1 MTSPSSPLL
10 LKREALLRQY
20 IRLPALLFFLG
31 LCLTAAIGLWQ
42 KNDTD
47 RLAEA
52 EFQHR
57 AGRLATEVER
67 RLHLPIYGLNGLK
80 AAMAAK
86 QKILTRAEFRAYV
99 AARDLPNEFTGVRGM
114 GFIQHVQ
121 RSELSAFQASV
132 KADEAP
138 QFAIRTLED
147 GGHDDLYVS
156 KFIEPLAHNIGS
168 VGLDMGSESLR
179 RAAIQ
184 RAVDTGQPTLTPSLA
199 LVQDLQHS
207 AGMLMLTPVYQNGAN
222 PSTVEL
228 RRSTLLGLFFAPIVL
243 SELFD
248 TMPDVLDK
256 RVSFDLLD
264 DAGARGGPLLFDSS
278 HPEAQLANLP
288 TPSLGHRFSHTQ
300 PLVLMGRALTLRV
313 NSTSQ
318 FEATIDYSPVKL
330 TLGAGALLSVLLA
343 LLMRQQITGRRRAE
357 AMAEAMTE
365 TLRRDEARARD
376 FSMCASDWSWE
387 TDAQHRF
394 SYFSENFEQAYG
406 LSPQQLLG
414 KHPMD
419 IPGLGSLNPP
429 DVMKAHISQREAHLN
444 FRDFEFQVRTN
455 AGMTAWMMVSGRPYF
470 DAQGQFAGYR
480 GVGSLINAR
489 KKIEAERSDL
499 ALALQDRNT
508 ELDKARILAEK
519 GNQAKSDFLS
529 HMSHELRTPLNAI
542 LGFSQILESEV
553 PPLAPHQQQSL
564 DQISKAGWSLLSLI
578 DQILERVSAEPGHPS
593 ARGR

>member
-99 AARDLPNEFTGVRGM
+99 AARDLPNEFPGVRGM

-121 RSELSAFQASV
+121 RSELSAFLASAT
-132 KADEAP
+132 ADEAP

-147 GGHDDLYVS
+147 GGHVDLYVA

-207 AGMLMLTPVYQNGAN
+207 AGMLMLTPVYQNGAK

-228 RRSTLLGLFFAPIVL
+228 RR
-243 SELFD
+243 
-248 TMPDVLDK
+248 
-256 RVSFDLLD
+256 
-264 DAGARGGPLLFDSS
+264 
-278 HPEAQLANLP
+278 
-288 TPSLGHRFSHTQ
+288 
-300 PLVLMGRALTLRV
+300 
-313 NSTSQ
+313 
-318 FEATIDYSPVKL
+318 
-330 TLGAGALLSVLLA
+330 
-343 LLMRQQITGRRRAE
+343 
-357 AMAEAMTE
+357 
-365 TLRRDEARARD
+365 
-376 FSMCASDWSWE
+376 
-387 TDAQHRF
+387 
-394 SYFSENFEQAYG
+394 
-406 LSPQQLLG
+406 
-414 KHPMD
+414 
-419 IPGLGSLNPP
+419 
-429 DVMKAHISQREAHLN
+429 
-444 FRDFEFQVRTN
+444 
-455 AGMTAWMMVSGRPYF
+455 
-470 DAQGQFAGYR
+470 
-480 GVGSLINAR
+480 
-489 KKIEAERSDL
+489 
-499 ALALQDRNT
+499 
-508 ELDKARILAEK
+508 
-519 GNQAKSDFLS
+519 
-529 HMSHELRTPLNAI
+529 
-542 LGFSQILESEV
+542 
-553 PPLAPHQQQSL
+553 
-564 DQISKAGWSLLSLI
+564 
-578 DQILERVSAEPGHPS
+578 
-593 ARGR
+593 